1 MPAATEPG
9 APAEASALLPPPD
22 YVLDGSSLPDDWHL
36 NLLRRVTASMMEV
49 LLTKSPK
56 TSLSADIRARDIR
69 TIGELCRIVERLETA
84 ARRREGKRAKP
95 KRGDDHD
102 IKQALMRRLDQLLA
116 AGDEGGASGE
126 SQP

>member
-1 MPAATEPG
+1 
-9 APAEASALLPPPD
+9 
-22 YVLDGSSLPDDWHL
+22 
-36 NLLRRVTASMMEV
+36 MMEV